1 MSTVRATKLWIMN
14 NVENCEFRKDLCFLG
29 DFVNYFFYVFGFLFN
44 LFSFLRFLLGGLSTG
59 SVVVFHIDFNR
70 WHHEFQQRY

>member
-1 MSTVRATKLWIMN
+1 MN

-29 DFVNYFFYVFGFLFN
+29 DFVNCFFYAFGFLFN
-44 LFSFLRFLLGGLSTG
+44 LFSLLRFLLGGLSTG

>member
-1 MSTVRATKLWIMN
+1 MSPLEQLQWTKA
-14 NVENCEFRKDLCFLG
+14 
-29 DFVNYFFYVFGFLFN
+29 FN
-44 LFSFLRFLLGGLSTG
+44 RILLLRFLICGLANG

>member
-1 MSTVRATKLWIMN
+1 MTAQKYHGIGFQ
-14 NVENCEFRKDLCFLG
+14 ENRH
-29 DFVNYFFYVFGFLFN
+29 YVLKSGQDCPNDIRPNFDV
-44 LFSFLRFLLGGLSTG
+44 FSSRFLMSGLSTG